1 MATCERSLTA
11 GTTTTIS
18 PESACHRICKFPAKS
33 VTGDFGGFLHGDNDD
48 DDDANDDEDDDS
60 NEYDGVMV
68 TTIVPAITD
77 R

>member
-1 MATCERSLTA
+1 M
-11 GTTTTIS
+11 
-18 PESACHRICKFPAKS
+18 
-33 VTGDFGGFLHGDNDD
+33 TGDFGGFLHGDNDD
-48 DDDANDDEDDDS
+48 DDDANDDDDDDDDDN

>member
-1 MATCERSLTA
+1 M
-11 GTTTTIS
+11 
-18 PESACHRICKFPAKS
+18 
-33 VTGDFGGFLHGDNDD
+33 TGDFGGFLHGDNDD